1 MIGADAALR
10 RQRDTAT
17 AVPDPL
23 TPDER
28 RVLEFARTW
37 APLGA
42 SSDSDIR
49 VEFGVDPTSFYH
61 DLERILSTHCPSC
74 LLAPAER
81 SQVLH
86 LANNHT

>member
-1 MIGADAALR
+1 MTR
-10 RQRDTAT
+10 RRPGTAT

-23 TPDER
+23 TPQER
-28 RVLEFARTW
+28 RLLEFTRTW
-37 APLGA
+37 APFGEPPHGE
-42 SSDSDIR
+42 IF
-49 VEFGVDPTSFYH
+49 VEFGVDPTRFYR

-81 SQVLH
+81 AQVLQ

>member
-1 MIGADAALR
+1 MTR
-10 RQRDTAT
+10 RRPGTAT

-23 TPDER
+23 TPQER
-28 RVLEFARTW
+28 RVLKFARTW
-37 APLGA
+37 APFGKPPDGEIFVA
-42 SSDSDIR
+42 
-49 VEFGVDPTSFYH
+49 FGVDPTRFYH
-61 DLERILSTHCPSC
+61 DLVRILSTHCPSC